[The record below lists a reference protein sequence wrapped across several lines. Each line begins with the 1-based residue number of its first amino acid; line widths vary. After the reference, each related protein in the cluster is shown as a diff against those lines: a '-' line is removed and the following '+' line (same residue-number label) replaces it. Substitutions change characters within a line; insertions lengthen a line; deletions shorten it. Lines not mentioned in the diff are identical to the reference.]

1 MVVMYL
7 LKKGAF
13 YKEKKYQIITD
24 DDAFVGLESGSH
36 PGYGS
41 TQHTDGVSHISLSN
55 FMGTFFNCWLHHFEQ
70 MKYISLLFST

>member
-1 MVVMYL
+1 MLCDMVVMYL

-24 DDAFVGLESGSH
+24 DDAFTGLESGTH

-41 TQHTDGVSHISLSN
+41 TQHTDGVSVRVSN
-55 FMGTFFNCWLHHFEQ
+55 QLVRLVHVQRLRLQHR
-70 MKYISLLFST
+70 